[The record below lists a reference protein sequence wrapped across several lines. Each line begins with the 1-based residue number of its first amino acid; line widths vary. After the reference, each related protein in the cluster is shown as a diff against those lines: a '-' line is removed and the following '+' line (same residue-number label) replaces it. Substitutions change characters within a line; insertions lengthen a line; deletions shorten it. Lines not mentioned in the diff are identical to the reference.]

1 MSRSNFR
8 SGDGVATIGS
18 FTNSQTGASLLANI
32 VLAREL
38 GPTILAAT
46 SGETPSPEVISLIE
60 RLTRRA
66 KFKATLAKMAGSI
79 CLLIS
84 LIFLCA
90 ALLWPAIEKFVLH
103 WQESIW
109 TGLGQIGI
117 GVLGSLAAGGYL
129 AAKRPQSRI
138 EDSLRRLL
146 FEHAPLSERV
156 AQLEFTLGTRQPAP
170 DASSAARSKS
180 DAMWSARTTE
190 EVRRKLEPLLERPV
204 SEGEAMVFAA
214 QLKEARIK
222 VYGWRT
228 ISRTTSASA
237 LGLFALALA
246 LPAIA
251 SLQLVPIDADMIG
264 TMQPLLGVALPVF
277 LLSIRQQA
285 RGKLAQV
292 QLEIDK
298 CLQLPERLDAK
309 TERLIE
315 TMRIVDRG
323 MTTFAHQVPQLGTR
337 STYE

>member
-1 MSRSNFR
+1 MSRSE
-8 SGDGVATIGS
+8 SHAVDGVAAIGA
-18 FTNSQTGASLLANI
+18 FTNSQTGANLLANI
-32 VLAREL
+32 VLDRKL
-38 GPTILAAT
+38 GPSILAAP
-46 SGETPSPEVISLIE
+46 SGETPAADVMSEIE
-60 RLTRRA
+60 KLARRA
-66 KFKATLAKMAGSI
+66 KFQATLVKMVGSA
-79 CLLIS
+79 CLLVS
-84 LIFLCA
+84 LALLCA

-138 EDSLRRLL
+138 EDALRRLL
-146 FEHAPLSERV
+146 FEHAPLRERV
-156 AQLEFTLGTRQPAP
+156 AQLKFTLGPRRS
-170 DASSAARSKS
+170 ASGVSGAAGNETN
-180 DAMWSARTTE
+180 AMWSARTTE
-190 EVRRKLEPLLERPV
+190 DVRRKLEPLLERPI
-204 SEGEAMVFAA
+204 SEGEAMAFAA

-222 VYGWRT
+222 LFGWRT

-237 LGLFALALA
+237 IGLFALALA

-251 SLQLVPIDADMIG
+251 SWQLVPIDADMIG

-277 LLSIRQQA
+277 LMSIRQQA

-292 QLEIDK
+292 QVEIDK
-298 CLQLPERLDAK
+298 CLQLPERMAAK

-315 TMRIVDRG
+315 TMRLVDRG
-323 MTTFAHQVPQLGTR
+323 MTTFAQQVPQLRTR